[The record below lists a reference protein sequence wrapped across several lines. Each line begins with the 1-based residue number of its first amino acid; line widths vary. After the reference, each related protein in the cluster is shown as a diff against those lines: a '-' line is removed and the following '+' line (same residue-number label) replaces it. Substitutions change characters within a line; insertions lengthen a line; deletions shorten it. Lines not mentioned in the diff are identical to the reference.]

1 MAIENIY
8 QVRDI
13 YAYADGDCIL
23 PAMGVSIDS
32 GYSLTQYWDPEQKK
46 VINTDFTVHNAKLFP
61 QAYSTNAVDI
71 IVPDSAA
78 WYIDSTTGQPLQF
91 DGSGNCITT
100 GYSGIF
106 KKSTIVAN
114 GKAQPCLVICGNLAK
129 ESSLTN
135 KMIYFV
141 GTYDGRSFVCQQEIS
156 VVMATSNSYDV
167 IVSCE
172 GDNKVSGDNI
182 ITNENDFVKFTPYL
196 LRGGVTVTGATFTW
210 EQLKEGTWQTIN
222 NTSQLTEIDSNGC
235 LKVYAAAVY
244 GVEYFRVTAKLSGT
258 SADVKKVVS
267 VSDTHD
273 PYYLLDG
280 CSTAGE
286 VKNGETA
293 VFSPQVFERTTNQP
307 DTFHDWKFQF
317 TVTDST
323 TGDVLLTANTT
334 LSLSYQQ
341 IRGYG
346 GKIRVQTR
354 AYY

>member
-32 GYSLTQYWDPEQKK
+32 GYSLTQYWDPEKKK
-46 VINTDFTVHNAKLFP
+46 VINTDFTQHNAKLFP
-61 QAYSTNAVDI
+61 QAYSTTAVDI

-78 WYIDSTTGQPLQF
+78 WYIGSTTGQPLQF
-91 DGSGNCITT
+91 DSSGNCTTT

-106 KKSTIVAN
+106 KVSTIVVN
-114 GKAQPCLVICGNLAK
+114 GKSQPCLVICGNLAK

-141 GTYDGRSFVCQQEIS
+141 GTYDGRRFTCQQEIT
-156 VVMATSNSYDV
+156 VVMAAANSYDV

-172 GDNKVSGDNI
+172 GDDGVAGDNI
-182 ITNENDFVKFTPYL
+182 ITNQNDFVKFTPYL
-196 LRGGVTVTGATFTW
+196 LQGGNTVTGATFTW
-210 EQLKEGTWQTIN
+210 ERLVEGEWKAIS
-222 NTSQLTEIDSNGC
+222 NTTKLTEIDASGC
-235 LKVYAAAVY
+235 LKVYEAAVY
-244 GVEYFRVTAKLSGT
+244 GVEYFRVTGKLSGT

-267 VSDTHD
+267 VSDTQD

-286 VKNGETA
+286 VKNGEAAT
-293 VFSPQVFERTTNQP
+293 FSPQVFVRQTNQP
-307 DTFHDWKFQF
+307 DTVNNWKFQF
-317 TVTDST
+317 TVTDSVS
-323 TGDVLLTANTT
+323 GDVLMTANST
-334 LSLSYQQ
+334 LSLSYSQ

-346 GKIRVQTR
+346 GKVRVQTR
-354 AYY
+354 AYC

>member
-1 MAIENIY
+1 MADLNIY

-46 VINTDFTVHNAKLFP
+46 VINTDFSAHNAKLYP
-61 QAYSTNAVDI
+61 QAYSTNAKHI
-71 IVPDSAA
+71 IVPDSGS
-78 WYIDSTTGQPLQF
+78 WLIDNPDGQPLIF
-91 DGSGNCITT
+91 DGSGNCVTT
-100 GYSGIF
+100 GYAGIF
-106 KKSTIVAN
+106 KLSSITVN
-114 GKAQPCLVICGNLAK
+114 GLVQPCLVICGNLAK
-129 ESSLTN
+129 ESDLRN
-135 KMIYFV
+135 RMIYFR
-141 GTYDGRSFVCQQEIS
+141 GIYDGRQFACSQEIT
-156 VVMATSNSYDV
+156 VVVANANSYD
-167 IVSCE
+167 IIISCE
-172 GDNKVSGDNI
+172 GDNGVSGDNI
-182 ITNENDFVKFTPYL
+182 ITNNNDYVKFIPSL
-196 LRGGVTVTGATFTW
+196 LRGGLPIKGATFTW
-210 EQLKEGTWQTIN
+210 EQLKEGSWQTVSH
-222 NTSQLTEIDSNGC
+222 TAGLTEIDSNGC
-235 LKVYAAAVY
+235 LTVYEAAVY
-244 GVEYFRVTAKLSGT
+244 GVEYFRCTGKLSGT

-293 VFSPQVFERTTNQP
+293 KFAPQVFDRETNVP
-307 DTFHDWKFQF
+307 DTIHQWKYQF

-323 TGDVLLTANTT
+323 SGDILLTANTSLT
-334 LSLSYQQ
+334 LTYQQ

-346 GKIRVQTR
+346 GKVRVQTR